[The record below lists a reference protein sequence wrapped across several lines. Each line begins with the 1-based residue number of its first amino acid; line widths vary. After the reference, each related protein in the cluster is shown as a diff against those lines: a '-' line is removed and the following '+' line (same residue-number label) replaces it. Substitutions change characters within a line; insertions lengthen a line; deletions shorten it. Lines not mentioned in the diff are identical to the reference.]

1 MARRECEDEPVVS
14 WGVCFGPAWNTSL
27 GELVP
32 WARAA
37 EAAGFNRVA
46 TGEFHSDPITWA
58 ALLAAATHRVP
69 IATTIASIAQRHPT
83 VVAEAV
89 AAIRDVH
96 GDRIELGLG
105 VSHPSLVEQELGLP
119 QPDLADLEAYVAAV
133 RSTLAGEEGR
143 FGRYRVPAHERTR
156 RTAGHPPILVAALG
170 LRAVTRAATYAD
182 GVILTWAP
190 QDWIARVVERVRAQD
205 AATGRST
212 RVWAVLPTF
221 LHDEPERAQLACAAA
236 LQPYLQLPSYAS
248 MLSTALGDLDRVAAA
263 AHATSPAQVLDRLG
277 GAVLERIAAVG
288 GPDHVRTAI
297 DAHTAIGV
305 DEVLLYPLST
315 GAGWAAAVEACI
327 SRCPP
332 AP

>member
-1 MARRECEDEPVVS
+1 MVS

-37 EAAGFNRVA
+37 ESAGFNRVA
-46 TGEFHSDPITWA
+46 TGEFHSDPISWA
-58 ALLAAATHRVP
+58 ALLTAATREVP

-96 GDRIELGLG
+96 GDRVELGLG
-105 VSHPSLVEQELGLP
+105 VSHPSLVEQELGLR
-119 QPDLADLEAYVAAV
+119 QPGLADLESYVAAV
-133 RSTLAGEEGR
+133 RSTLAGHEGR
-143 FGRYRVPAHERTR
+143 FGPYRVPAHERTR
-156 RTAGHPPILVAALG
+156 STTGEPPILVAALG
-170 LRAVTRAATYAD
+170 LHAVTRAAAYAD

-190 QDWIARVVERVRAQD
+190 QDWIVRVVERVRAED
-205 AATGRST
+205 ATNGRST

-221 LHDEPERAQLACAAA
+221 IHDELERAQHACAAA
-236 LQPYLQLPSYAS
+236 LQPYLRLPSYAT
-248 MLSTALGDLDRVAAA
+248 MLSTALGDPDRVAAA
-263 AHATSPAQVLDRLG
+263 GQATSPAQVLDRLG
-277 GAVLERIAAVG
+277 RALLDRIAAVG

-297 DAHTAIGV
+297 DAHTSIGV

-315 GAGWAAAVEACI
+315 GAGWAEAVEACI